1 VNDCSFIP
9 PEVPVSA
16 TDYNVNLRDIRFV
29 CFEQMKVHEALKGV
43 PRYADFDLETY
54 DSMLSAAA
62 DMATQVVAPLNK
74 VGDRS
79 GCKLDGEGNVTTPS
93 GYKEAYGQVAG
104 AGLLAAGMDP
114 AYGGIGLPHAIDV
127 AMHEMMTGACTAFN
141 IYTGLSRA
149 AANLLKSDYCP
160 AHFVP
165 FVVTKLVSGEWA
177 GTMCLTEA
185 NAGSAV
191 GDNRYRAI
199 STERDGV
206 YHLTGEKIFI
216 SGGDNDITANIVHIV
231 LARAP
236 DAPVGT
242 RGLSL
247 FLVPKF
253 DVDADGNLL
262 GRNDAKVVGIEHK
275 MGINGSATCTLA
287 LGANGPCVGYRMGK
301 EGQGM
306 EIMFHMMNEARIG
319 VGIQGLATASA
330 SYLNALAY
338 AKERVQGS
346 AIENMR
352 DADAPR
358 VTINQ
363 HPDVRRMLMTMKVS
377 VETMRSLIYSVAN
390 RLDRAENGAEDE
402 REYLL
407 GLVELMTPIVKA
419 HCSDLGFEVCS
430 TALQVFGGYGYTQE
444 YPVEQN
450 LRDQRIS
457 AIYEGTNGI
466 QAMDLLGRK
475 MRKGNGAL
483 FMTWMNECNQELE
496 RARAT
501 RRMDDEVSALE
512 KARDQLGQTAMFLG
526 GLGMQGNLRGAML
539 QASPYLTL
547 FGTVVLGLHA
557 VWQARVALEALDAS
571 GHNADDTQF
580 YKGKVANAKFY
591 AKNILPRATALAK
604 SIQAGD
610 ESCLEDGLF
619 E

>member
-1 VNDCSFIP
+1 LG
-9 PEVPVSA
+9 A

-29 CFEQMKVHEALKGV
+29 VFEQMRVHEILKGV
-43 PRYADFDLETY
+43 PRYAEFDKDLY
-54 DSMLSAAA
+54 DSLLDAAA
-62 DMATQVVAPLNK
+62 DLAVNVIAPVNK
-74 VGDRS
+74 AGDRI
-79 GCKLDGEGNVTTPS
+79 GATFDGKGNVTTPP
-93 GYKEAYGQVAG
+93 GYKEAYGKVCE
-104 AGLLAAGMDP
+104 AGLLAAGMDTQ
-114 AYGGIGLPHAIDV
+114 YGGIGIPHAIDV
-127 AMHEMMTGACTAFN
+127 AMHEMLTGACTAFN

-149 AANLLKSDYCP
+149 AANLLRTDYCP
-160 AHFVP
+160 AFMRD
-165 FVVTKLVSGEWA
+165 FVVQKIVSGAWA

-185 NAGSAV
+185 GAGSAV
-191 GDNRYRAI
+191 GDNRARAI
-199 STERDGV
+199 PTGEEGV

-216 SGGDNDITANIVHIV
+216 SGGDNDITENIVHLV

-236 DAPVGT
+236 DAPAGT
-242 RGLSL
+242 RGLSI
-247 FLVPKF
+247 FVVPKF
-253 DVDADGNLL
+253 LFDAQGVL
-262 GRNDAKVVGIEHK
+262 GARNDAMVVGIEHK

-287 LGANGPCVGYRMGK
+287 LGATGPCVGYRMGK

-346 AIENMR
+346 AVENMR
-352 DADAPR
+352 DAEAPR

-390 RLDRAENGAEDE
+390 RLDRAENGPEEE
-402 REYLL
+402 REYLI

-466 QAMDLLGRK
+466 QGMDLLGRK

-483 FMTWMNECNQELE
+483 FMTWMNECNMELE
-496 RARAT
+496 RARGT
-501 RRMDDEVSALE
+501 RKLEEEIVQLE
-512 KARDQLGQTAMFLG
+512 KARDHLGQTAMYLG
-526 GLGMQGNLRGAML
+526 GLGMQGNVRGAML
-539 QASPYLTL
+539 QASPFLTL

-557 VWQARVALEALDAS
+557 IWQARVALEQMDQPHLSAEDL
-571 GHNADDTQF
+571 HF
-580 YKGKVANAKFY
+580 YKGKVSNARFY
-591 AKNILPRATALAK
+591 AKNILPRAVSLAK
-604 SIQAGD
+604 IIQGGD
-610 ESCLEDGLF
+610 ESALEEGLF
-619 E
+619 D